1 MKLAFKLGTIVLLI
15 LSGLIFIVY
24 TMVSKKEEGSKNLPK
39 LSQVAPFQLIDQD
52 GQIFS
57 EEALKGKVWV
67 VDFIF
72 TRCKGPCP
80 LMTEKMAK
88 FQKNFE
94 GNENI
99 HFVTITMDADFD
111 SPGVLKKFAEEYGAN
126 FSKWHF
132 LTGKSDDIISI
143 ARNIFKVPAESD
155 PEMHT
160 TRFVLVDA
168 DGFIRS
174 YHDSLDS
181 ESLDTLKKHLELL
194 EKNFN
199 RE

>member
-1 MKLAFKLGTIVLLI
+1 MKLAFKLGALVLLI
-15 LSGLIFIVY
+15 LSAFIFVVY
-24 TMVSKKEEGSKNLPK
+24 TMVSKKDDDSKNLPK
-39 LSQVAPFQLIDQD
+39 LSQVAPFQLLDQD
-52 GQIFS
+52 AMPFN
-57 EEALKGKVWV
+57 EEVLKNKVWV

-80 LMTEKMAK
+80 LMTEKMAELQK
-88 FQKNFE
+88 HFQE
-94 GNENI
+94 SENV

-132 LTGKSDDIISI
+132 LTGKSDHIISI
-143 ARNIFKVPAESD
+143 ARNIFKVPADSD

-181 ESLDTLKKHLELL
+181 KSFDSLKKNLELL
-194 EKNFN
+194 EKKN
-199 RE
+199 

>member
-80 LMTEKMAK
+80 LMTEKMAEL
-88 FQKNFE
+88 QENFK
-94 GNENI
+94 GSENI

-111 SPGVLKKFAEEYGAN
+111 SSSVLKKFAEEYGAN

-132 LTGKSDDIISI
+132 LPKSLEIIV
-143 ARNIFKVPAESD
+143 K
-155 PEMHT
+155 
-160 TRFVLVDA
+160 
-168 DGFIRS
+168 
-174 YHDSLDS
+174 
-181 ESLDTLKKHLELL
+181 
-194 EKNFN
+194 
-199 RE
+199 

>member
-80 LMTEKMAK
+80 LMTEKMAEL
-88 FQKNFE
+88 QENFK
-94 GNENI
+94 GSENI

-111 SPGVLKKFAEEYGAN
+111 SSSVLKKFAEEYGAN

-132 LTGKSDDIISI
+132 LTGKSEDIISI

-160 TRFVLVDA
+160 TRFVLVDG

-181 ESLDTLKKHLELL
+181 ESLNTLKKHLELL
-194 EKNFN
+194 EKKN
-199 RE
+199 